1 MCAIFNTHKSSF
13 AHTLCVCVLSILT
26 GTFLVQSYS
35 LQVNGQWANV
45 NCSFIT
51 GLSTAVVAGCY
62 IRLVGPVPNSTVER
76 LYQTNSSG
84 SIALGPLLSVVEY
97 TVYVY
102 DYINDNYNKLDPVYT
117 TTLSVPSP
125 STTTS
130 SSAVLTT
137 TSRVTT
143 PMTSK

>member
-1 MCAIFNTHKSSF
+1 M
-13 AHTLCVCVLSILT
+13 CVLSILT

-35 LQVNGQWANV
+35 LQVNGQWVIA

-62 IRLVGPVPNSTVER
+62 IVLVGPDITVKG
-76 LYQTNSSG
+76 LYLMNSSD

-102 DYINDNYNKLDPVYT
+102 DYINGNYSEQDPIYT

-130 SSAVLTT
+130 TVLTT
-137 TSRVTT
+137 TSND
-143 PMTSK
+143 MTSGGLPTASE

>member
-1 MCAIFNTHKSSF
+1 M
-13 AHTLCVCVLSILT
+13 CVCVLSILT
-26 GTFLVQSYS
+26 GTYLVQSYS
-35 LQVNGQWANV
+35 LQVDGQWVIA

-62 IRLVGPVPNSTVER
+62 IRLVGPVPNSTVKGPY
-76 LYQTNSSG
+76 LMNSSD
-84 SIALGPLLSVVEY
+84 SITLGPLLSVVEY

-102 DYINDNYNKLDPVYT
+102 GYINGNYNEHDPVYT

-130 SSAVLTT
+130 TSAVLTT
-137 TSRVTT
+137 TSRVMSTTT

>member
-1 MCAIFNTHKSSF
+1 MY
-13 AHTLCVCVLSILT
+13 VCVLSILT

-35 LQVNGQWANV
+35 LQVNGQWVIA

-62 IRLVGPVPNSTVER
+62 IRLVSPDITVKGSY
-76 LYQTNSSG
+76 LMNSSD
-84 SIALGPLLSVVEY
+84 SIALGPLLSGEVY

-102 DYINDNYNKLDPVYT
+102 DYINGNYSELDPVYT

-130 SSAVLTT
+130 AVLTT